1 MTKFIYKGP
10 LAAVTIKDGREA
22 RDIILSNGKEIDLP
36 EKNGFVRTL
45 IEKGRLIAV
54 VETKKKGG

>member
-10 LAAVTIKDGREA
+10 LAAVTIKDGKEP
-22 RDIILSNGKEIDLP
+22 RDVILANGQEIDLP
-36 EKNGFVRTL
+36 EKNNYVRTL

-54 VETKKKGG
+54 ETKKKGG

>member
-36 EKNGFVRTL
+36 EKNGYVRTL

-54 VETKKKGG
+54 ETKKKGG

>member
-10 LAAVTIKDGREA
+10 LAAVTIKDGKETH
-22 RDIILSNGKEIDLP
+22 DVILANGQEIDLP

-54 VETKKKGG
+54 ETKKKGG

>member
-10 LAAVTIKDGREA
+10 LAAVTIKDGKES

-45 IEKGRLIAV
+45 IEKGRLAA

>member
-10 LAAVTIKDGREA
+10 LAAVTIKDGKET
-22 RDIILSNGKEIDLP
+22 RDVILANGQEIDLP
-36 EKNGFVRTL
+36 EKNNYVRTL

-54 VETKKKGG
+54 ETKKKGG

>member
-10 LAAVTIKDGREA
+10 LAAVTIKDGKES

-45 IEKGRLIAV
+45 IEKGRLIT

>member
-10 LAAVTIKDGREA
+10 LAAVTIKDGKEA
-22 RDIILSNGKEIDLP
+22 RDVILSNGKEIDLP

-45 IEKGRLIAV
+45 IEKGCLFA

>member
-10 LAAVTIKDGREA
+10 LAVVTIKDGREA

-36 EKNGFVRTL
+36 EKNSYVRTL

-54 VETKKKGG
+54 ETKKKGG